1 MRRLSRAECA
11 VPMQKATLL
20 LPPGATVAQARRALA
35 TALRDAGIETPQLD
49 ARILVGH
56 ALGLD
61 HAALAARGDQPLAAA
76 EVECIDDFAARRLA
90 REPVARILGRQEF
103 WSLPLIVTPAV
114 LVPRPDTETV
124 VELALDAVTASG
136 GRQRP
141 LRLLDIGTG
150 SGALLLALL
159 TELPAATGIGTDI
172 SEAAL
177 AVARDNAARL
187 ALDARCTFVACDIA
201 QAVDGPFDLV
211 VSNPPYIASAEI
223 ATLAPEVRD
232 HDPRLA
238 LDGGPDGLAA
248 YRAIAADAGRLLATG
263 GMLVVELGA
272 GQEDAITRLFTQA
285 GLAVP
290 APARKDLGGIA
301 RALLASRA

>member
-1 MRRLSRAECA
+1 MARAVAGLRAGLPLSRALE
-11 VPMQKATLL
+11 TL
-20 LPPGATVAQARRALA
+20 TQ
-35 TALRDAGIETPQLD
+35 ALRAAGIDTPQLD
-49 ARILVGH
+49 ARVLAGH
-56 ALGLD
+56 ALGIGRARLVADGERPLD
-61 HAALAARGDQPLAAA
+61 SREIDALDALAARRIAH
-76 EVECIDDFAARRLA
+76 
-90 REPVARILGRQEF
+90 EPVARIVGAREF
-103 WSLPLIVTPAV
+103 WSLSLAVSPAV

-211 VSNPPYIASAEI
+211 VSNPPYITSAEI

-248 YRAIAADAGRLLATG
+248 YRTIAADAGRLLAPG
-263 GMLVVELGA
+263 GMLVAELGA
-272 GQEDAITRLFTQA
+272 GQEDAITRLFTQV

-301 RALLASRA
+301 RALLAGRA

>member
-1 MRRLSRAECA
+1 VRRLSRAECA

-124 VELALDAVTASG
+124 VELALDLLGSS
-136 GRQRP
+136 RRRER
-141 LRLLDIGTG
+141 LRILDIGTG

-159 TELPAATGIGTDI
+159 TECREASGIGTDI
-172 SEAAL
+172 SLAAL
-177 AVARDNAARL
+177 AVARDNAKAL
-187 ALDARCTFVACDIA
+187 ALDARARFLATRFADGLA
-201 QAVDGPFDLV
+201 GPFDLI
-211 VSNPPYIASAEI
+211 VSNPPYIAADEI
-223 ATLAPEVRD
+223 SRLAPEVRD
-232 HDPRLA
+232 FEPRLA
-238 LDGGPDGLAA
+238 LDGGADGLDA
-248 YRAIAADAGRLLATG
+248 YRAIIGDAPRLLAPDG
-263 GMLVVELGA
+263 RLVLELGV
-272 GQEDAITRLFTQA
+272 GQAEPVTALCVAA
-285 GLAVP
+285 GLTVAPPPRRDLAGVP
-290 APARKDLGGIA
+290 
-301 RALLASRA
+301 RALAAGPH

>member
-1 MRRLSRAECA
+1 MARAVAGLRAGLPLSRALE
-11 VPMQKATLL
+11 TL
-20 LPPGATVAQARRALA
+20 TQ
-35 TALRDAGIETPQLD
+35 ALRAAGIDTPQLD
-49 ARILVGH
+49 ARVLAGH
-56 ALGLD
+56 ALGIGRARLVADGERVLD
-61 HAALAARGDQPLAAA
+61 AREIDALDALAARRIAH
-76 EVECIDDFAARRLA
+76 
-90 REPVARILGRQEF
+90 EPVARIVGAREF
-103 WSLPLIVTPAV
+103 WSLSLAVSPAV

-159 TELPAATGIGTDI
+159 TELPAATGVGTDI

-290 APARKDLGGIA
+290 TPARKDLGGIA